1 VYLMNV
7 ISETFNFKSIIL
19 QLYHDET
26 ILHDKKHIVMCAKLI
41 LAN

>member
-1 VYLMNV
+1 MNV

-19 QLYHDET
+19 QLHHDEN
-26 ILHDKKHIVMCAKLI
+26 ILHNERHIVMCAKLI